1 MKFANEIFLLLAFC
15 GVPMGIGV
23 VLLRQIPAE
32 NRETLVENLKTLE
45 RNTHSL
51 EVNTKS
57 LELNTNSLI
66 IIDKRLSEIEKQV
79 NLDSHSDSETEPS
92 DGK

>member
-1 MKFANEIFLLLAFC
+1 MKVTNEIFLLLVFC

-32 NRETLVENLKTLE
+32 NRKTLWENRKTLE

-66 IIDKRLSEIEKQV
+66 TIEKRLSEIEKTSKV
-79 NLDSHSDSETEPS
+79 E
-92 DGK
+92 